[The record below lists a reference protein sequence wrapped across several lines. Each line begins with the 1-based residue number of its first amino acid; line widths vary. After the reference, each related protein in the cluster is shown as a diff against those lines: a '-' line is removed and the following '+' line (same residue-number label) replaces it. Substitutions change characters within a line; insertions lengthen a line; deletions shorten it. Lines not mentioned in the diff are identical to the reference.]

1 MRSAS
6 TIIMH
11 ELTIAASLIAIAC
24 DHAEK
29 LGARRVTQMHIRLG
43 AMRGI
48 ARSLYFCFGPA
59 TRGTLCAGAKLH
71 IEEIPLTLFCMTCN
85 ETKTPR
91 SLANLRCPDCGRPS
105 RQVLS
110 GRELELVDIEIEKT
124 PSEEPFEEEAYA
136 RGEIR
141 DHAMALHAASAP
153 GSGRAV
159 RRT

>member
-1 MRSAS
+1 
-6 TIIMH
+6 MH

-29 LGARRVTQMHIRLG
+29 QGARRVSRMHVRLG

-59 TRGTLCAGAKLH
+59 TRGTLCEAATLH
-71 IEEIPLTLFCMTCN
+71 IEEIPLTLFCAACN
-85 ETKTPR
+85 GARAPR

-110 GRELELVDIEIEKT
+110 GRELELVDIEIEM
-124 PSEEPFEEEAYA
+124 PSQEPFKEEADA
-136 RGEIR
+136 RGER
-141 DHAMALHAASAP
+141 GNHAMALHAASAS

-159 RRT
+159 RRA

>member
-1 MRSAS
+1 MPASMRPAS
-6 TIIMH
+6 IITMH

-29 LGARRVTQMHIRLG
+29 QGAGRVTRMFVRLG

-59 TRGTLCAGAKLH
+59 TRGTLCEGARLH
-71 IEEIPLTLFCMTCN
+71 IEEIPLTLFCAACKG
-85 ETKTPR
+85 EKTPR

-110 GRELELVDIEIEKT
+110 GRELELVDIEIETT
-124 PSEEPFEEEAYA
+124 PSQEPFEEEAYA
-136 RGEIR
+136 RGEIG
-141 DHAMALHAASAP
+141 DHPMALHAASASR
-153 GSGRAV
+153 SG
-159 RRT
+159 

>member
-1 MRSAS
+1 
-6 TIIMH
+6 MH

-24 DHAEK
+24 DHAGK
-29 LGARRVTQMHIRLG
+29 LGARRVTRMHVRLG

-59 TRGTLCAGAKLH
+59 TRGTLCEAATLH
-71 IEEIPLTLFCMTCN
+71 IEEIPLTLFCASCN
-85 ETKTPR
+85 GARTPR

-124 PSEEPFEEEAYA
+124 SSQEPSEEEADA
-136 RGEIR
+136 RG
-141 DHAMALHAASAP
+141 DTGNHAMALHAASASR
-153 GSGRAV
+153 SG
-159 RRT
+159 